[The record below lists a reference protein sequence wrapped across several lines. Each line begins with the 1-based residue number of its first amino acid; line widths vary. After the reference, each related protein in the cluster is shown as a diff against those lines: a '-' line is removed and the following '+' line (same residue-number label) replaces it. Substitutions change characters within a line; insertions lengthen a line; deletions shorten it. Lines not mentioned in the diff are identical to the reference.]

1 MLKNAIMEF
10 RDELHQEHQ
19 GAVAFEYVIVL
30 VIMSVAV
37 FTAWDVLADQIALK
51 AKDIAAYIQNNG
63 KAKMGNA
70 GTKMNPQWQR
80 SGGR

>member
-1 MLKNAIMEF
+1 MLKDAIMKF

-19 GAVAFEYVIVL
+19 GAVAFEYIIVL

-37 FTAWDVLADQIALK
+37 FAAWDVLADQVALK
-51 AKDIAAYIQNNG
+51 AKDIAVYIQNNG
-63 KAKMGNA
+63 KTNMGNT
-70 GTKMNPQWQR
+70 GTRINPQWQR